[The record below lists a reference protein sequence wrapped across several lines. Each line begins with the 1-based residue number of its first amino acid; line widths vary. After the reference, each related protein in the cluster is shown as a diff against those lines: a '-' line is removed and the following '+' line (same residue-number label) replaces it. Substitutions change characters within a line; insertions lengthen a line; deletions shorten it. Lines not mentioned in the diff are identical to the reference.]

1 MPWLIRLSPFD
12 RKKII
17 LAIEYVQLHYASA
30 ISADHLS
37 IEFDMDKRRMQLG
50 FKEKT
55 GMTVHNYLISYR
67 ILMAMQDLNN
77 TNLTLQVIADRHGF
91 ATQSH
96 FIELFKKFIG
106 ITPHQHRNTFCQ

>member
-12 RKKII
+12 RQKIN
-17 LAIEYVQLHYASA
+17 LAIEYVHLHYASA

-37 IEFDMDKRRMQLG
+37 MEFGMDKRRMQLG

-55 GMTVHNYLISYR
+55 GMTVHNYLISHR
-67 ILMAMQDLNN
+67 VLMARHDLNN
-77 TNLTLQVIADRHGF
+77 TNLTLKVIADKHGF

-106 ITPHQHRNTFCQ
+106 ITPNQHRNTFRQ

>member
-1 MPWLIRLSPFD
+1 MPWVIQLSPYD
-12 RKKII
+12 RQKII

-37 IEFDMDKRRMQLG
+37 IEFDMDKRKMQVG

-55 GMTVHNYLISYR
+55 GMTVHNYLISHR
-67 ILMAMQDLNN
+67 VLMATKDLND
-77 TNLTLQVIADRHGF
+77 TNLTLKVIADKHGF

-96 FIELFKKFIG
+96 FIELFKKSIG
-106 ITPHQHRNTFCQ
+106 ITPNQHRNSFRQ